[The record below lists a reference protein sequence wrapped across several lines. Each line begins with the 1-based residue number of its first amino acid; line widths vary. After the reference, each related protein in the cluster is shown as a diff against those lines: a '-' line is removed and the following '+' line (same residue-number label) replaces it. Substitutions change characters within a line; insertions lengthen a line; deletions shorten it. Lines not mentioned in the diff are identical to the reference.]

1 MKHQRSGVDNL
12 KKADNIISS
21 HPQMG
26 PRGSLA
32 PPRLRPRG
40 FFYAFSS
47 ESGFVS
53 VDGFNLYHS
62 LVEAANDLK
71 ASTKW
76 LDLRSLCE
84 AYLSVLGPDAIL
96 ESIYYFSA
104 LAKHIDARRP
114 GTTLRHRNYVQCLQS
129 TGVIAELGRF
139 KYKTVRCPSCQT
151 NNPHYEEKE
160 TDVAISVRM
169 LELFFTDKA
178 DTVVLLSGDTDLA
191 PAVRTAKNLFPAKE
205 ICFAFPYKRKNSE
218 LAKMVENHFKIRSK
232 QLLKYQLLDTVVLP
246 TGRKIDKPRQW

>member
-1 MKHQRSGVDNL
+1 MPS
-12 KKADNIISS
+12 
-21 HPQMG
+21 PQN
-26 PRGSLA
+26 R
-32 PPRLRPRG
+32 
-40 FFYAFSS
+40 
-47 ESGFVS
+47 VS
-53 VDGFNLYHS
+53 FLVDGFNLYHS

-76 LDLRSLCE
+76 LDLRSLCQS
-84 AYLSVLGPDAIL
+84 YLSVLGPGAVL

-139 KYKTVRCPSCQT
+139 KYKSVHSPSCQIES
-151 NNPHYEEKE
+151 PHYEEKE

-169 LELFFTDKA
+169 LELFFRDKA
-178 DTVVLLSGDTDLA
+178 DTVVLVSGDTDLS
-191 PAVRTAKNLFPAKE
+191 PAVQTAQNLFPTKE

-218 LAKMVENHFKIRSK
+218 LAKMVAKHFRIRSNQFLK
-232 QLLKYQLLDTVVLP
+232 HQLPNPVVLP
-246 TGRKIDKPRQW
+246 SGREIQKPREW